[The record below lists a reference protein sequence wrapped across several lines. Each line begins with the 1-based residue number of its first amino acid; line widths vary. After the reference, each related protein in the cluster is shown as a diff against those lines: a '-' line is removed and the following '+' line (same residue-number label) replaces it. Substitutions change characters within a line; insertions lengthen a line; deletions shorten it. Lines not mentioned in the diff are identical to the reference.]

1 MSVRNIHR
9 AAGFLTLLG
18 ASLAAVPAMAKECD
32 PLAAG
37 SSQIVFS
44 DWSGPKLPVFVHRP
58 QTAGANSRIVFVMH
72 GVQRDGD
79 RYRDEWRDLAEKHD
93 LIVVV
98 PTFGRNDFPTTAS
111 YNLGNMV
118 NEKGRKNLK
127 AKWSFTAIEPL
138 FDDIVCRVS
147 GNQRGY
153 ALYGHSAGGQF
164 VHRYVAFAEAPRME
178 AAVAANSGWYTMPD
192 DGAFPYGWG
201 GDTAG
206 LVSGEKAFQRPLTIL
221 LGTEDID
228 RNDPNLR
235 VNEQADK
242 QGLTRFERGHG
253 FLAAARLRAGKVTPL
268 GWKIAYAPGVGHDN
282 GRMASF
288 AIPHLLRASASA
300 PSLEVAA
307 TAKPAIADLRARK
320 DVAAAMATIME
331 LESDWA
337 IKLLIELTEIPAPP
351 FEEKA
356 RGLAFARMLREI
368 GGLDVRIDDVGNV
381 IARRKGTGTGT
392 GSAVM
397 LAAHLDT
404 VFAKDVDVTVK
415 RDGNRFTAPG
425 IGDNSRGLVSLL
437 LVARALEQHA
447 ITTERD
453 ILLVGTVG
461 EEGTGDLRGMR
472 HIFARPDHG
481 VGTVIAIDG
490 GEMGRLIDT
499 AVGSNRYRVKFAGPG
514 GHSYGAFGTVNPHHA
529 TARTIARFLDRAESV
544 AASGTKATYSVA
556 LLEGGLGINVIPT
569 DSAFEIDLRSSD
581 ANRLAALDAILR
593 SAIDATLT
601 SENAG
606 REPSKVLKVEIKDLG
621 KRPAGTNAVNATLVT
636 NAEAALSSLGIEPS
650 RNASSTDANL
660 PMSLGI
666 PSITISRGGISERSH
681 SVDEY
686 WLAKDPHLGPQAALL
701 ISLLEAGARNDD
713 GGPD

>member
-1 MSVRNIHR
+1 MSVPMTHR
-9 AAGFLTLLG
+9 AAAFLACLWVLF
-18 ASLAAVPAMAKECD
+18 AAAPAIAKECA
-32 PLAAG
+32 PLAVG

-44 DWSGPKLPVFVHRP
+44 GWSGPKLPVFVHKP
-58 QTAGANSRIVFVMH
+58 QTTGADSRIVFVMH

-79 RYRDEWRDLAEKHD
+79 RYRDEWRDLAEKHN

-98 PTFGRNDFPTTAS
+98 PTFGRKDFPTTDS
-111 YNLGNMV
+111 YNLGNIV
-118 NEKGRKNLK
+118 REKGQKTPK
-127 AKWSFTAIEPL
+127 AKWSFSAIEPL
-138 FDDIVCRVS
+138 FDDVVCRVS

-164 VHRYVAFAEAPRME
+164 VHRYVAFADAPRME
-178 AAVAANSGWYTMPD
+178 AAVAANSGWYTMPNN
-192 DGAFPYGWG
+192 GAFPYGWG
-201 GDTAG
+201 GDVEG
-206 LVSGEKAFQRPLTIL
+206 LVVPAKAFQRPLTIL

-235 VNEQADK
+235 INEEADK
-242 QGLTRFERGHG
+242 QGQTRFDRGHS
-253 FLAAARLRAGKVTPL
+253 FLTAARKQAGAATPL
-268 GWKIAYAPGVGHDN
+268 NWKTAYAPGVGHDN
-282 GRMASF
+282 GRIAPF
-288 AIPHLLRASASA
+288 AIPHLLGVTASA
-300 PSLEVAA
+300 PSPQVAVKAAAALEE
-307 TAKPAIADLRARK
+307 IRSRQ
-320 DVAAAMATIME
+320 DVTAAMATIVE

-337 IKLLIELTEIPAPP
+337 IQRLVELTEIPAPP
-351 FEEKA
+351 FLEEK

-368 GGLDVRIDDVGNV
+368 GGLDVRIDAVGNV
-381 IARRKGTGTGT
+381 IARRKGNGT

-404 VFAKDVDVTVK
+404 VFAKDVDVTVT
-415 RDGNRFTAPG
+415 RDGDRFTAPG

-437 LVARALEQHA
+437 LVARALDRHA
-447 ITTERD
+447 INTERD

-472 HIFARPDHG
+472 HIFAQPDHEIG
-481 VGTVIAIDG
+481 SVIAIDG

-499 AVGSNRYRVKFAGPG
+499 AVGSNRYRVKFKGPG

-529 TARTIARFLDRAESV
+529 TARAIALFLGRADPV

-593 SAIDATLT
+593 SAIDAGLS

-606 REPSKVLKVEIKDLG
+606 KKQGGLLAVEIEDLG
-621 KRPAGTNAVNATLVT
+621 KRPAGTNAAAAPLVS
-636 NAEAALSSLGIEPS
+636 NAEAALLSLDIEPS

-666 PSITISRGGISERSH
+666 PSITISRGGINERSH
-681 SVDEY
+681 SNDEY
-686 WLAKDPHLGPQAALL
+686 WIAKDPHLGPQAALL
-701 ISLLEAGARNDD
+701 ISLLEARVSKDNRDAR
-713 GGPD
+713 

>member
-1 MSVRNIHR
+1 MSVRIGHR
-9 AAGFLTLLG
+9 LKVAL
-18 ASLAAVPAMAKECD
+18 ASLATFFAALPAMAKECD

-37 SSQIVFS
+37 SSQITFS
-44 DWSGPKLPVFVHRP
+44 GWSGPKLPVFVHRP

-79 RYRDEWRDLAEKHD
+79 RYRDEWRDLADMHD
-93 LIVVV
+93 LIIVV
-98 PTFGRNDFPTTAS
+98 PTFGRNDFPTTGS
-111 YNLGNMV
+111 YNLGNIV
-118 NEKGRKNLK
+118 DEKGRKNPQ
-127 AKWSFTAIEPL
+127 AKWSFSVIEPL
-138 FDDIVCRVS
+138 FDEIVCRVA
-147 GNQRGY
+147 GKQRGY

-178 AAVAANSGWYTMPD
+178 SAVAANSGWYTMPD
-192 DGAFPYGWG
+192 DAAFPYGWG
-201 GDTAG
+201 GDVAG
-206 LVSGEKAFQRPLTIL
+206 LVSPEKAFQRPLKIL
-221 LGTEDID
+221 LGTQDTD

-235 VNEQADK
+235 INEQADK
-242 QGLTRFERGHG
+242 QGLTRFDRGHG
-253 FLAAARLRAGKVTPL
+253 FLAAARKMAGKATPL

-282 GRMASF
+282 GRMAPF
-288 AIPHLLRASASA
+288 AIPNIIGSGASA
-300 PSLEVAA
+300 PSSNEAVAGQS
-307 TAKPAIADLRARK
+307 AITELRSRK
-320 DVAAAMATIME
+320 DVTAAMATILE
-331 LESDWA
+331 LESEWA
-337 IKLLIELTEIPAPP
+337 IQRLIELTQIPAPP

-368 GGLDVRIDDVGNV
+368 GGLDVQIDEVGNV
-381 IARRKGTGTGT
+381 IARRKGTGT

-415 RDGNRFTAPG
+415 RDGDRFTAPG

-437 LVARALEQHA
+437 LVARALERHGIA
-447 ITTERD
+447 TERD
-453 ILLVGTVG
+453 VLLVGTVG

-472 HIFARPDHG
+472 HIFAQTDHRIG
-481 VGTVIAIDG
+481 SVIAIDG

-499 AVGSNRYRVKFAGPG
+499 AVGSNRYRVRFSGPG
-514 GHSYGAFGTVNPHHA
+514 GHSYSAFGTVNPHHA
-529 TARTIARFLDRAESV
+529 TARAIARFLDRAEPV

-569 DSAFEIDLRSSD
+569 DSAFEIDLRSAD
-581 ANRLAALDAILR
+581 ANRLAALDSLLR
-593 SAIDATLT
+593 SAIDATLV

-606 REPSKVLKVEIKDLG
+606 KESRKVLAVEIKDLG
-621 KRPAGTNAVNATLVT
+621 KRPAGTNAIDSSLVA

-686 WLAKDPHLGPQAALL
+686 WIAKDQHVGPQAALL
-701 ISLLEAGARNDD
+701 ISLLEAGAANDERV
-713 GGPD
+713 PE

>member
-1 MSVRNIHR
+1 MSVRMIHR
-9 AAGFLTLLG
+9 HAGAIVCIATFLLASPAA
-18 ASLAAVPAMAKECD
+18 AKKCD

-37 SSQIVFS
+37 SSQILFS
-44 DWSGPKLPVFVHRP
+44 GWSGPELPVFVHKP
-58 QTAGANSRIVFVMH
+58 QTAGANSRILFVMH

-98 PTFGRNDFPTTAS
+98 PNFGRKDFPTTGS
-111 YNLGNMV
+111 YNLGNIIDA
-118 NEKGRKNLK
+118 KGQKTPK
-127 AKWSFTAIEPL
+127 AKWSFSAIEPL
-138 FDDIVCRVS
+138 FDDVVCRVS
-147 GNQRGY
+147 GKQRGY

-164 VHRYVAFAEAPRME
+164 VHRYVAFADAPRME
-178 AAVAANSGWYTMPD
+178 SAVAANSGWYTMPGD
-192 DGAFPYGWG
+192 AAFPYGWG

-206 LVSGEKAFQRPLTIL
+206 LVSPEKALQRPLTIL
-221 LGTEDID
+221 LGTEDTD

-242 QGLTRFERGHG
+242 QGLTRFDRGHG
-253 FLAAARLRAGKVTPL
+253 FLAVARKQAGNATPL

-282 GRMASF
+282 GRMAPF
-288 AIPHLLRASASA
+288 AIPHLLGTGAIA
-300 PSLEVAA
+300 PSLQAAVEV
-307 TAKPAIADLRARK
+307 KPAVAGLRARK

-337 IKLLIELTEIPAPP
+337 IQRLIELTEIPAPP

-356 RGLAFARMLREI
+356 RGLAFARMLREV
-368 GGLDVRIDDVGNV
+368 GGLDVQIDKVGNV
-381 IARRKGTGTGT
+381 IARRKGNGA

-415 RDGNRFTAPG
+415 RDGDRFTAPG

-437 LVARALEQHA
+437 LVANALERHG
-447 ITTERD
+447 ISTERD

-472 HIFARPDHG
+472 HIFAQPDHG
-481 VGTVIAIDG
+481 IGSVIAIDG

-499 AVGSNRYRVKFAGPG
+499 AVGSNRYRVTFTGPG

-529 TARTIARFLDRAESV
+529 TARAIARFLDQAEPV

-556 LLEGGLGINVIPT
+556 LLAGGLGINVIPT

-593 SAIDATLT
+593 SAIDATLV
-601 SENAG
+601 SENVGKKQGGLLA
-606 REPSKVLKVEIKDLG
+606 VEIKDLG
-621 KRPAGTNAVNATLVT
+621 KRPAGTNTIDAPLVA
-636 NAEAALSSLGIEPS
+636 NAEAALSSLGITPS

-666 PSITISRGGISERSH
+666 PSITISRGGINERSH
-681 SVDEY
+681 SIDEY
-686 WLAKDPHLGPQAALL
+686 WVAKDQHLGPQAALL
-701 ISLLEAGARNDD
+701 ISLLEAVPANAESV
-713 GGPD
+713 PD

>member
-1 MSVRNIHR
+1 MSVPMTHR
-9 AAGFLTLLG
+9 AAAFLACLG
-18 ASLAAVPAMAKECD
+18 VPFAAAPALAKECA

-44 DWSGPKLPVFVHRP
+44 GWPGPKLPVFVHKP
-58 QTAGANSRIVFVMH
+58 QTAGADSRIVFVMH

-79 RYRDEWRDLAEKHD
+79 RYRDEWRDLAEKHN
-93 LIVVV
+93 LIVAV
-98 PTFGRNDFPTTAS
+98 PTFGRKDFSTTDS
-111 YNLGNMV
+111 YNLGNIV
-118 NEKGRKNLK
+118 TEKGQKTPK
-127 AKWSFTAIEPL
+127 AKWSFSAIEPL

-164 VHRYVAFAEAPRME
+164 VHRYVAFADAPRME

-192 DGAFPYGWG
+192 NGAFPYGWG
-201 GDTAG
+201 GDAAG
-206 LVSGEKAFQRPLTIL
+206 LVAPAKAFQRPLTIL

-235 VNEQADK
+235 INEEADK
-242 QGLTRFERGHG
+242 QGQTRFHRGHG
-253 FLAAARLRAGKVTPL
+253 FLTAARKQAGNATPL
-268 GWKIAYAPGVGHDN
+268 NWKIAYAPEVGHDN
-282 GRMASF
+282 GRMAPF
-288 AIPHLLRASASA
+288 AIPHLLGATASA
-300 PSLEVAA
+300 PSPQVAVKAAAALEE
-307 TAKPAIADLRARK
+307 LRSRK
-320 DVAAAMATIME
+320 DVTAAMATIVE

-337 IKLLIELTEIPAPP
+337 IQRLVEITEIPAPP
-351 FEEKA
+351 FLEEKRA
-356 RGLAFARMLREI
+356 LAFVRMLREI
-368 GGLDVRIDDVGNV
+368 GGLDVRIDEVGNV
-381 IARRKGTGTGT
+381 IARRKGNGT

-437 LVARALEQHA
+437 LVARALERHA
-447 ITTERD
+447 INTERD

-472 HIFARPDHG
+472 HIFAQPDHEIG
-481 VGTVIAIDG
+481 SVIAIDG

-499 AVGSNRYRVKFAGPG
+499 AVGSNRYRVKFTGPG

-529 TARTIARFLDRAESV
+529 TARAIALFLGRAEPV

-593 SAIDATLT
+593 SAIDAGLS

-606 REPSKVLKVEIKDLG
+606 KKQGGLLAVEIQDLG
-621 KRPAGTNAVNATLVT
+621 KRPAGTNAVDAPLVY
-636 NAEAALSSLGIEPS
+636 NGEAALSSLGIEPS

-666 PSITISRGGISERSH
+666 PSITISRGGINERSH
-681 SVDEY
+681 SNDEY
-686 WLAKDPHLGPQAALL
+686 WIAKDQHLGPQASLL
-701 ISLLEAGARNDD
+701 ISLLEARVSKDNRDAR
-713 GGPD
+713 

>member
-1 MSVRNIHR
+1 MSLTMTYRVACFLACLSASFV
-9 AAGFLTLLG
+9 AA
-18 ASLAAVPAMAKECD
+18 PAMAKACD

-44 DWSGPKLPVFVHRP
+44 GWSGPKLPVFVHKP
-58 QTAGANSRIVFVMH
+58 QTAGADSRIVFVMH
-72 GVQRDGD
+72 DVQRDGE
-79 RYRDEWRDLAEKHD
+79 RYRDEWRDLAEQHN

-98 PTFGRNDFPTTAS
+98 PTFGREDFPTTGS
-111 YNLGNMV
+111 YNLGNIIDK
-118 NEKGRKNLK
+118 KGRKTPK
-127 AKWSFTAIEPL
+127 AEWSFSAIEPL

-164 VHRYVAFAEAPRME
+164 VHRYVAFADAPRMDS
-178 AAVAANSGWYTMPD
+178 AVAANSGWYTMPD
-192 DGAFPYGWG
+192 DRAFPYGWG
-201 GDTAG
+201 GDVAG
-206 LVSGEKAFQRPLTIL
+206 LVSPAKAFQRPLTIL

-228 RNDPNLR
+228 RKDPNLR
-235 VNEQADK
+235 VNGQADK
-242 QGLTRFERGHG
+242 QGQTRFDRGHS
-253 FLAAARLRAGKVTPL
+253 FLAAAHKRAGVAMPIS
-268 GWKIAYAPGVGHDN
+268 WKIAYAPGVGHDN
-282 GRMASF
+282 GQMAPF
-288 AIPHLLRASASA
+288 AIPHLLGAAARA
-300 PSLEVAA
+300 PSPQVAVKA
-307 TAKPAIADLRARK
+307 QADIEKLRSRK
-320 DVAAAMATIME
+320 AVTAAMATIIE

-337 IKLLIELTEIPAPP
+337 IQRLVELTEIPAPP
-351 FEEKA
+351 FEEEK

-368 GGLDVRIDDVGNV
+368 GGLDVRIDEIGNV
-381 IARRKGTGTGT
+381 IARRKGTGT

-415 RDGNRFTAPG
+415 RDGDRFTAPG

-437 LVARALEQHA
+437 LVARALERHA
-447 ITTERD
+447 IYTERD
-453 ILLVGTVG
+453 ILFVGTVG

-472 HIFARPDHG
+472 HIFSKPDHAIG
-481 VGTVIAIDG
+481 SVIAIDG

-499 AVGSNRYRVKFAGPG
+499 AVGSNRYRVKFTGPG

-529 TARTIARFLDRAESV
+529 TARAITRFLDRAEPV
-544 AASGTKATYSVA
+544 TASGSKATYSVA

-593 SAIDATLT
+593 SAIGATLA

-606 REPSKVLKVEIKDLG
+606 KKQGGLLAVEIKDLG
-621 KRPAGTNAVNATLVT
+621 KRPAGTNAANAPLVS
-636 NAEAALSSLGIEPS
+636 NAEAALSSLGVEPS

-681 SVDEY
+681 SNDEY
-686 WLAKDPHLGPQAALL
+686 WIAKDPHFGPQAALL
-701 ISLLEAGARNDD
+701 ISLLEAAVSNDIGDAR
-713 GGPD
+713 

>member
-1 MSVRNIHR
+1 MSVRMIQR
-9 AAGFLTLLG
+9 QAGAFVCIATFFL
-18 ASLAAVPAMAKECD
+18 ASPVLAKKCE

-44 DWSGPKLPVFVHRP
+44 GWSGPELPVFVHKP

-72 GVQRDGD
+72 GVNRDGD

-93 LIVVV
+93 LIIVV
-98 PTFGRNDFPTTAS
+98 PTFGRKDFPTTGS
-111 YNLGNMV
+111 YNLGNIID
-118 NEKGRKNLK
+118 EKGQKTPK
-127 AKWSFTAIEPL
+127 AKWSFAAIEPL

-147 GNQRGY
+147 GNQPGY
-153 ALYGHSAGGQF
+153 SLYGHSAGGQF
-164 VHRYVAFAEAPRME
+164 VHRFVAFADAPRME
-178 AAVAANSGWYTMPD
+178 SAVAANSGWYTMPD
-192 DGAFPYGWG
+192 DAAFPYGWG
-201 GDTAG
+201 AETAG
-206 LVSGEKAFQRPLTIL
+206 LVSSDKALQRPLTIL
-221 LGTEDID
+221 LGTEDTD

-242 QGLTRFERGHG
+242 QGRTRFDRGHG
-253 FLAAARLRAGKVTPL
+253 YLDAARQLAGKGTPL
-268 GWKIAYAPGVGHDN
+268 GWKIAYAPGIGHDN
-282 GRMASF
+282 GRMAPF
-288 AIPHLLRASASA
+288 AIPHLLGADLGA
-300 PSLEVAA
+300 PSLQVAVG
-307 TAKPAIADLRARK
+307 AKPVVAKMRARK

-337 IKLLIELTEIPAPP
+337 IQRLIELTEIPAPP
-351 FEEKA
+351 FEEEK
-356 RGLAFARMLREI
+356 RGQALARMLREI
-368 GGLDVRIDDVGNV
+368 GGLDVRIDKVGNV
-381 IARRKGTGTGT
+381 IARRKGTGA

-404 VFAKDVDVTVK
+404 VFAKDVVVTVK
-415 RDGNRFTAPG
+415 RDGDRFTAPG

-437 LVARALEQHA
+437 LVAKALERHGIA
-447 ITTERD
+447 TERD

-472 HIFARPDHG
+472 HIFAPPNHG
-481 VGTVIAIDG
+481 IGSVIAIDG

-499 AVGSNRYRVKFAGPG
+499 AVGSNRYRVKFTGPG

-529 TARTIARFLDRAESV
+529 TARAIAHFLDHAELV

-556 LLEGGLGINVIPT
+556 MLAGGLGINVIPT

-593 SAIDATLT
+593 SAIEATLV

-606 REPSKVLKVEIKDLG
+606 KTQGGLLAVEIQDLG
-621 KRPAGTNAVNATLVT
+621 KRPAGKNAVNAPLVD
-636 NAEAALSSLGIEPS
+636 NAEAALWSLGIKPS

-666 PSITISRGGISERSH
+666 PSITISRGGFSERSH
-681 SVDEY
+681 SIDEY
-686 WLAKDPHLGPQAALL
+686 WVAKDQHLGPQAALL
-701 ISLLEAGARNDD
+701 ISLLEARPANEERV
-713 GGPD
+713 PD

>member
-1 MSVRNIHR
+1 MSVPMTHR
-9 AAGFLTLLG
+9 AAAFLACLG
-18 ASLAAVPAMAKECD
+18 ASFAAAPVMAKDCA
-32 PLAAG
+32 PLTAG

-44 DWSGPKLPVFVHRP
+44 GWSGPKLPVFVHKP
-58 QTAGANSRIVFVMH
+58 QTAGPDSRIVFVMH

-79 RYRDEWRDLAEKHD
+79 RYRDEWRDLAEKHN

-98 PTFGRNDFPTTAS
+98 PTFGRKDFPTTGS
-111 YNLGNMV
+111 YNLGNIV
-118 NEKGRKNLK
+118 NEKGRKTPK
-127 AKWSFTAIEPL
+127 AKWSFSAIEPL
-138 FDDIVCRVS
+138 FDNIVCRVS

-164 VHRYVAFAEAPRME
+164 VHRYVAFADAPRME

-201 GDTAG
+201 GVVAG
-206 LVSGEKAFQRPLTIL
+206 LVAPAKAFKRPLTIL

-228 RNDPNLR
+228 RKDPNLR
-235 VNEQADK
+235 INEEADK
-242 QGLTRFERGHG
+242 QGQTRFDRGHG
-253 FLAAARLRAGKVTPL
+253 FLAAAHKQAGAAMPIS
-268 GWKIAYAPGVGHDN
+268 WKIAYAPGVGHDN
-282 GRMASF
+282 GRMAPF
-288 AIPHLLRASASA
+288 AIPHLLVAAASA
-300 PSLEVAA
+300 PSLRVAVKA
-307 TAKPAIADLRARK
+307 EAALEELRSRK
-320 DVAAAMATIME
+320 DVTAAMATIVE
-331 LESDWA
+331 LESEWA
-337 IKLLIELTEIPAPP
+337 IQRLVELTEIPAPP
-351 FEEKA
+351 FEEEK

-368 GGLDVRIDDVGNV
+368 GGLDVRIDEVGNV
-381 IARRKGTGTGT
+381 IARRKGTGT

-415 RDGNRFTAPG
+415 RDGDRFTAPG

-437 LVARALEQHA
+437 LVARALERHA
-447 ITTERD
+447 ISTERD

-472 HIFARPDHG
+472 HIFAKPDHAIRS
-481 VGTVIAIDG
+481 VIAIDG

-529 TARTIARFLDRAESV
+529 TARAIARFLDLTELV

-556 LLEGGLGINVIPT
+556 LLDGGLGINVIPT
-569 DSAFEIDLRSSD
+569 DSTFEIDLRSSD

-593 SAIDATLT
+593 SAIDATL
-601 SENAG
+601 SNENAG
-606 REPSKVLKVEIKDLG
+606 KKQGGLLAVEIKDLG
-621 KRPAGTNAVNATLVT
+621 KRPAGTNAADAPLVS
-636 NAEAALSSLGIEPS
+636 NAEAALSSLGVESS

-666 PSITISRGGISERSH
+666 PSITISRGGINERSH
-681 SVDEY
+681 SNDEY
-686 WLAKDPHLGPQAALL
+686 WIAKNQHLGPQAALL
-701 ISLLEAGARNDD
+701 ISLLDAEVSNDSPFAR
-713 GGPD
+713 